1 MSQGIDLDYLSA
13 GRHDI
18 HNLPPDPCAENPGRV
33 YPKSD
38 PTKAALSTPVS
49 ELNSPRYVGNPYLM
63 HGAFKK
69 LDHSLGE
76 VIAVL
81 EGEEASSLLDEEN
94 PLLQKFRVWREELDK
109 IRAAGGRSPA
119 SVSFLQLA
127 TPSRSRSPR
136 RSRSPDQEGG
146 LFVD

>member
-1 MSQGIDLDYLSA
+1 MSQGVDLDYLSA
-13 GRHDI
+13 GDNDQ
-18 HNLPPDPCAENPGRV
+18 HNLPPEPCAENPGRV
-33 YPKSD
+33 YPRSD
-38 PTKAALSTPVS
+38 PTKAAFRTPVS
-49 ELNSPRYVGNPYLM
+49 EMNSPRYVGNPYLM

-76 VIAVL
+76 VIAIL
-81 EGEEASSLLDEEN
+81 EGEEASSVLDEEN

-119 SVSFLQLA
+119 SASFLQLA
-127 TPSRSRSPR
+127 TPSRSRSPG
-136 RSRSPDQEGG
+136 RSRSPARDGG